1 MGNFHRILDQV
12 LKEEFLNPKFFGDI
26 DIGHTK
32 FLSDV
37 GDNFQNWANVHAI
50 LAIVN
55 PRPDQQNYNRILICE
70 LIQRLEI
77 CCDSVVTKKNFSN
90 HNRITTEF

>member
-1 MGNFHRILDQV
+1 M
-12 LKEEFLNPKFFGDI
+12 
-26 DIGHTK
+26 
-32 FLSDV
+32 SDV

-90 HNRITTEF
+90 HNRITTEFESVNEWIHRIKFCCGFCC